1 MNTMNI
7 QYDCPNCKKSYKLY
21 NNYSKHTVIC
31 SQKYKDISKPI
42 TNIEQPSSIQQ
53 TLDYLLKSVAEIKE
67 SIKTIQRENTLKYQ
81 KISIFEWLT
90 RTYSNTLCFK
100 EFVNNLKL
108 NNKQFFQKQDI
119 SVLFEELRSLF
130 INEQLPLKAFNIKPN
145 ILYVYI
151 DNNWKIFDTAES
163 NLLII
168 KISKLLLSNL
178 SQVDNS
184 EDYAKLVPL
193 INSININNKSFI
205 NKLYKFLYQ
214 EVKSDIQLI
223 ELV

>member
-1 MNTMNI
+1 MNI

-21 NNYSKHTVIC
+21 TNYSKHITIC
-31 SQKYKDISKPI
+31 SEKYKEKNIKL

-53 TLDYLLKSVAEIKE
+53 TLEYLLKSVAEIKE
-67 SIKTIQRENTLKYQ
+67 SIKTIQRENTVKYQ

-90 RTYSNTLCFK
+90 RTYTNTLCFK

-108 NNKQFFQKQDI
+108 NNKHFFQKQDI
-119 SVLFEELRSLF
+119 NFLFDELHSLL
-130 INEQLPLKAFNIKPN
+130 INTQLPLKAFNIKPN
-145 ILYVYI
+145 IIYVYI

-168 KISKLLLSNL
+168 KISKLLLCNL
-178 SQVDNS
+178 SEVNNS

-205 NKLYKFLYQ
+205 NKLNKFLYQ
-214 EVKSDIQLI
+214 ELKSDIQII

>member
-1 MNTMNI
+1 M
-7 QYDCPNCKKSYKLY
+7 
-21 NNYSKHTVIC
+21 
-31 SQKYKDISKPI
+31 
-42 TNIEQPSSIQQ
+42 
-53 TLDYLLKSVAEIKE
+53 
-67 SIKTIQRENTLKYQ
+67 
-81 KISIFEWLT
+81 
-90 RTYSNTLCFK
+90 
-100 EFVNNLKL
+100 
-108 NNKQFFQKQDI
+108 
-119 SVLFEELRSLF
+119 F

-214 EVKSDIQLI
+214 ELKSDIQLI